1 MTKWFEEVANDAS
14 NIVSSRVRL
23 SRNWEEYK
31 FPSRLEPDEARTM
44 IARLKQNF
52 RDLGDRDGQFY
63 EYEDLELMEKLD
75 RTALRE
81 RRLLNRTLAEKT
93 TPGGILCSED
103 ERVSMVLNADD
114 HIRLQVLASGLDLQE
129 CYAKADELDDYINEK
144 IPYAFNEKYGYLT
157 SYPTNVGTAMKA
169 SVVVHLPS
177 LTMNKKFQELLGDM
191 GRFGTTVRGVYGRGN
206 ENYGDLYEVVNQK
219 TLGIT
224 EQEILELVANVAG
237 QLSAQENQFRE
248 VSLSRH
254 RLEREDRRLKALA
267 EKRVLT
273 DPLAFVQD
281 RRLQLDYMQ
290 DKMTSAARTHW
301 DREARRFAG
310 TVAKLDALSPLKVL
324 GRGYAMARTEEGG
337 ILRSSAQVRPGD
349 RIELRLAQGSLGCRV
364 EEVEGEETHGKENL

>member
-177 LTMNKKFQELLGDM
+177 LTRNKKFQELLGDM
-191 GRFGTTVRGVYGRGN
+191 GRFGTTVRG
-206 ENYGDLYEVVNQK
+206 
-219 TLGIT
+219 
-224 EQEILELVANVAG
+224 
-237 QLSAQENQFRE
+237 
-248 VSLSRH
+248 SR
-254 RLEREDRRLKALA
+254 RR
-267 EKRVLT
+267 T
-273 DPLAFVQD
+273 
-281 RRLQLDYMQ
+281 
-290 DKMTSAARTHW
+290 T
-301 DREARRFAG
+301 
-310 TVAKLDALSPLKVL
+310 
-324 GRGYAMARTEEGG
+324 
-337 ILRSSAQVRPGD
+337 SSARF
-349 RIELRLAQGSLGCRV
+349 LCR
-364 EEVEGEETHGKENL
+364 GTAWSGRTRRTSPTAF

>member
-129 CYAKADELDDYINEK
+129 CYAKADALDDYINEK

-224 EQEILELVANVAG
+224 EQEILELVVNVAG

-254 RLEREDRRLKALA
+254 RLEREDEAYKSYGVLK
-267 EKRVLT
+267 
-273 DPLAFVQD
+273 
-281 RRLQLDYMQ
+281 Y
-290 DKMTSAARTHW
+290 
-301 DREARRFAG
+301 ARRMTLKGKFRISQSDIAAFG
-310 TVAKLDALSPLKVL
+310 TFINNLSKNFKPFIRYTTCITVNPF
-324 GRGYAMARTEEGG
+324 
-337 ILRSSAQVRPGD
+337 PGQF
-349 RIELRLAQGSLGCRV
+349 IECQLRLPTFKCRFSYTLYIFYHTGV
-364 EEVEGEETHGKENL
+364 KVSAELCCIKPINGIIFLP

>member
-129 CYAKADELDDYINEK
+129 CYAKADALDDYINEK

-191 GRFGTTVRGVYGRGN
+191 GRFGTTVRGVYGAGKSVPRGFSV
-206 ENYGDLYEVVNQK
+206 ETPPG
-219 TLGIT
+219 
-224 EQEILELVANVAG
+224 AG
-237 QLSAQENQFRE
+237 
-248 VSLSRH
+248 
-254 RLEREDRRLKALA
+254 
-267 EKRVLT
+267 
-273 DPLAFVQD
+273 
-281 RRLQLDYMQ
+281 
-290 DKMTSAARTHW
+290 
-301 DREARRFAG
+301 
-310 TVAKLDALSPLKVL
+310 
-324 GRGYAMARTEEGG
+324 GRGVQV
-337 ILRSSAQVRPGD
+337 LRRSEICAPD
-349 RIELRLAQGSLGCRV
+349 DAQGSDDISISCLGGHRGRAVKTGGICEHLPPDDRHPA
-364 EEVEGEETHGKENL
+364 GKLTETFEQAAGT

>member
-129 CYAKADELDDYINEK
+129 CYAKADALDDYINEK

-169 SVVVHLPS
+169 CQ
-177 LTMNKKFQELLGDM
+177 FFGD
-191 GRFGTTVRGVYGRGN
+191 GTAIYGN
-206 ENYGDLYEVVNQK
+206 ERFIVPLA
-219 TLGIT
+219 
-224 EQEILELVANVAG
+224 ELVDAVCYI
-237 QLSAQENQFRE
+237 F
-248 VSLSRH
+248 LSRSARTIDKNGH
-254 RLEREDRRLKALA
+254 ISRSYQTYIIIKLFGGVTLSFQI
-267 EKRVLT
+267 RVL
-273 DPLAFVQD
+273 PFV
-281 RRLQLDYMQ
+281 
-290 DKMTSAARTHW
+290 
-301 DREARRFAG
+301 
-310 TVAKLDALSPLKVL
+310 
-324 GRGYAMARTEEGG
+324 
-337 ILRSSAQVRPGD
+337 RSF
-349 RIELRLAQGSLGCRV
+349 
-364 EEVEGEETHGKENL
+364 

>member
-114 HIRLQVLASGLDLQE
+114 HIRLQV
-129 CYAKADELDDYINEK
+129 
-144 IPYAFNEKYGYLT
+144 
-157 SYPTNVGTAMKA
+157 
-169 SVVVHLPS
+169 
-177 LTMNKKFQELLGDM
+177 
-191 GRFGTTVRGVYGRGN
+191 
-206 ENYGDLYEVVNQK
+206 
-219 TLGIT
+219 
-224 EQEILELVANVAG
+224 
-237 QLSAQENQFRE
+237 
-248 VSLSRH
+248 RH
-254 RLEREDRRLKALA
+254 RDSICKNVMQ
-267 EKRVLT
+267 KRMRWMIIST
-273 DPLAFVQD
+273 
-281 RRLQLDYMQ
+281 
-290 DKMTSAARTHW
+290 
-301 DREARRFAG
+301 RRFRMH
-310 TVAKLDALSPLKVL
+310 LMRNMD
-324 GRGYAMARTEEGG
+324 
-337 ILRSSAQVRPGD
+337 I
-349 RIELRLAQGSLGCRV
+349 
-364 EEVEGEETHGKENL
+364 

>member
-129 CYAKADELDDYINEK
+129 CYAKADALDDYINEK

-254 RLEREDRRLKALA
+254 RLEREERRLKALA

-324 GRGYAMARTEEGG
+324 GRGYAMARTEDGG